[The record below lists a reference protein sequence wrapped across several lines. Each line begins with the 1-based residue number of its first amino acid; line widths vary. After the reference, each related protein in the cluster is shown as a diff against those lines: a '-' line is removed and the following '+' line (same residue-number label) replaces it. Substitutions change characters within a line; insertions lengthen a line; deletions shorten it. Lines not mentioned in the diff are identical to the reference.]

1 MFSWLESEIL
11 AMSRTDYLVML
22 GILASGC
29 AYLVYHSFRAFRRFR
44 FVDGTATSKIRSAA
58 QGLVELK
65 GLGEWLPGDSITS
78 PFSNSR
84 CIWYHCTIEKRQ
96 RRGKRSSWTNIFDE
110 CSGDLF
116 RLVDDTG
123 WCVIDPDH
131 AHVIAESDITW
142 YGSSTDSRSKVP
154 PRTRWLSLSIGG
166 NYRFRERLIR
176 PATSLYALGEFR
188 SFQNNRAEE
197 VIAKQVEDLLGQ
209 WKLQPQRYLVD
220 YDFDGNGKI
229 QQQEWKAIR
238 AAARKRV
245 LAKMNRQDSEHHL
258 LLRPQDT
265 RHPFILSAVAEE
277 ELVAN
282 KKLGA
287 YTSVSV
293 AFVLLAAVVIMSSL
307 RPPFAH

>member
-1 MFSWLESEIL
+1 MYTWLETEVL

-22 GILASGC
+22 GILVSGC
-29 AYLVYHSFRAFRRFR
+29 IYLVYFSFRAFRRFR

-65 GLGEWLPGDSITS
+65 GLGEWLPGDSINS

-84 CIWYHCTIEKRQ
+84 CVWYHCTIDKRQ
-96 RRGKRSSWTNIFDE
+96 RTGNRSSWTNISDE
-110 CSGDLF
+110 CSGQLF

-142 YGSSTDSRSKVP
+142 YGRDTDSRYEVP
-154 PRTRWLSLSIGG
+154 ARTRWISFNMG

-188 SFQNNRAEE
+188 SIQNNRAEE
-197 VIAKQVEDLLGQ
+197 MIVKLVESLVLQ
-209 WKLQPQRYLVD
+209 WKLQPQRYLAD
-220 YDFDGNGKI
+220 YDFDANGKI
-229 QQQEWKAIR
+229 QQKEWKAIR
-238 AAARKRV
+238 AAARNQV
-245 LAKMNRQDSEHHL
+245 LAEMNRQDSEHHL
-258 LLRPQDT
+258 LLRPQDAS
-265 RHPFILSAVAEE
+265 HPFILSTIAEE
-277 ELVAN
+277 DLVTS

-287 YTSVSV
+287 YASVVV
-293 AFVLLAAVVIMSSL
+293 AFLILAAMVVMSSL
-307 RPPFAH
+307 RPPFPV

>member
-11 AMSRTDYLVML
+11 AMSRTDYLVMM

-29 AYLVYHSFRAFRRFR
+29 AYLVYSSFRAFRRFR

-78 PFSNSR
+78 PFSNNR
-84 CIWYHCTIEKRQ
+84 CVWYHCTIDRRQ
-96 RRGKRSSWTNIFDE
+96 RRGKRSSWTNIYDE
-110 CSGDLF
+110 CSGHLF

-142 YGSSTDSRSKVP
+142 YGRSTECQFKVP
-154 PRTRWLSLSIGG
+154 AKTRRISFNMG
-166 NYRFRERLIR
+166 NYRFHERLIR

-188 SFQNNRAEE
+188 SFENSRAEE
-197 VIAKQVEDLLGQ
+197 MITKQVEDLMRQ
-209 WKLQPQRYLVD
+209 WKLQPQRYLAE
-220 YDFDGNGKI
+220 YDFDDNGKI

-238 AAARKRV
+238 AAARKQV
-245 LAKMNRQDSEHHL
+245 LAKLNRQDSEHHL
-258 LLRPQDT
+258 LLRPKNT
-265 RHPFILSAVAEE
+265 RHPFILSAIAEE
-277 ELVAN
+277 DLVAS
-282 KKLGA
+282 KKRGA
-287 YTSVSV
+287 YTSVTV
-293 AFVLLAAVVIMSSL
+293 ALLLLSAVVIMSSL
-307 RPPFAH
+307 RPPFPV